1 MPSAGVLMLLQPHFC
16 RCEEKVEFQD
26 AEPETDS
33 FPAKT
38 EVKLQQLVSA
48 EKIGPKPFTSIFEIS
63 SYSPRNVFMGEYG

>member
-1 MPSAGVLMLLQPHFC
+1 MPSAAVLVLLQPHFC
-16 RCEEKVEFQD
+16 RYEEKVVFQE
-26 AEPETDS
+26 AKPETDS

-63 SYSPRNVFMGEYG
+63 SYSQVNVFMGEYG